1 MDLFVPLTA
10 LDPARP
16 QVDLVLGRD
25 VLSTGDARVV
35 QSYHSNMG
43 FYGEF
48 PAVGHASFCLN
59 GGRVQPRCA
68 QGTRFGE

>member
-1 MDLFVPLTA
+1 MVRVA

-16 QVDLVLGRD
+16 QVDRLLGKD
-25 VLSTGDARVV
+25 CLSSTDARVV

-43 FYGEF
+43 FYGEY

-59 GGRVQPRCA
+59 GGHLQPHCG
-68 QGTRFGE
+68 QGSRFGKW